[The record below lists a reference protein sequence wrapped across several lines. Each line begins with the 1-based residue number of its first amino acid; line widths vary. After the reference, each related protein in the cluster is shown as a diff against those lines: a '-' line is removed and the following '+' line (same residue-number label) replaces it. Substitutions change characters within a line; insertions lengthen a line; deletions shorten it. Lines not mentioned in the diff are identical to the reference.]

1 MHIGER
7 VKALKLKMLFVD
19 NIKKCNGTSMVFN
32 LSLSCVRAC
41 VCVCVC
47 VRVCVCV
54 CVCVCVYACVCEIL
68 LGRSISSVLRL
79 Y

>member
-32 LSLSCVRAC
+32 LSLSLC
-41 VCVCVC
+41 VCVS
-47 VRVCVCV
+47 
-54 CVCVCVYACVCEIL
+54 VCEVL
-68 LGRSISSVLRL
+68 LGPSISSVLRL